1 MAIEDPRPLDTP
13 HSDADETRLLEGLRA
28 GDPASFERVVRLYS
42 PRMLVV
48 ARRFLNHE
56 QDAQDAVQD
65 AFLSAFKAIDQ
76 FQGDARLAT
85 WLHRITV
92 NAALMK
98 LRSRRRRPERSIDE
112 LLPRF
117 HDDGHLAEA
126 GSDWAVTMDSAV
138 NDRETRELVRRTIDE
153 LPESYRTILLLR
165 DIEEQSTEETAALLG
180 ISSSAAKTRLH
191 RARQAL
197 RTLLDPHVRELSS

>member
-1 MAIEDPRPLDTP
+1 MESHDPRPLDAP
-13 HSDADETRLLEGLRA
+13 LSDAEEARLVERLRA
-28 GDPASFERVVRLYS
+28 GDPDAYEQVVRAYS
-42 PRMLVV
+42 PRMLTV

-76 FQGDARLAT
+76 FQGDARFGT
-85 WLHRITV
+85 WLHRIGV

-98 LRSRRRRPERSIDE
+98 LRSRRRRPERSIDD
-112 LLPRF
+112 LMPRF
-117 HDDGHLAEA
+117 HDDGHLADA
-126 GSDWAVTMDSAV
+126 GADWAVTIDSAAG
-138 NDRETRELVRRTIDE
+138 DRETRELVRRRIDE

-165 DIEEQSTEETAALLG
+165 DIEEQSTEDTATLLG
-180 ISSSAAKTRLH
+180 ISSSAVKTRLH

-197 RTLLDPHVRELSS
+197 RTLLDPHMREAC